1 MKSASPIFITNKVV
15 SVKDFIKHFEREPN
29 GAWLC
34 VSHAEYSTIMG
45 RIQVAEGTRFM
56 PGTIFM
62 TVDVVQLLEEESER
76 QYRPS

>member
-15 SVKDFIKHFEREPN
+15 SVKDFIKHFEREQN

-56 PGTIFM
+56 P
-62 TVDVVQLLEEESER
+62 
-76 QYRPS
+76 